1 MLGGSKLRLPRAI
14 RWSKRNFFIT
24 KKTHANNL
32 SSIQAV
38 SEVTERGL
46 NFTSFC
52 EEGYTNLTFSADRNG
67 RLWEKKIEV
76 TETRE

>member
-1 MLGGSKLRLPRAI
+1 MEQEELLYRQE
-14 RWSKRNFFIT
+14 
-24 KKTHANNL
+24 THINNL

-52 EEGYTNLTFSADRNG
+52 EEGYANLRFSADRNG
-67 RLWEKKIEV
+67 RLWKRKIEV
-76 TETRE
+76 METSE